1 MTTALFTNV
10 IQNEVAY
17 GNAIKRNILRNAYKT
32 WSANTERA
40 DEIEV
45 ALNKGRKLNEY
56 GDLCGYE
63 DNFMGSMASAF
74 DAYGKLTPKQCEAV
88 LKGIDA
94 LAARKAEWADKE
106 AAQNALR
113 AHVGVV
119 GEKLTLTLTV
129 KHIAPIE
136 TRFGTNFI
144 HICEDDKNN
153 TIIYKGNAS
162 GFPLKGETAT
172 LIVTVKEH
180 GYRDGVKQTIIQRP
194 KII

>member
-1 MTTALFTNV
+1 MATTMFIKV
-10 IQNEVAY
+10 IQNEAAY
-17 GNAIKRNILRNAYKT
+17 ESAIKRNIITNAQKT
-32 WSANTERA
+32 WRATTERA
-40 DEIEV
+40 GEIEF
-45 ALNKGRKLNEY
+45 ALNAGRT
-56 GDLCGYE
+56 GDVITYQ
-63 DNFMGSMASAF
+63 DNFMGAMAAAF
-74 DAYGKLTPKQCEAV
+74 DTYGKLTPKQSAAV

-144 HICEDDKNN
+144 HICEDDQNN
-153 TIIYKGNAS
+153 VIIYKGNAS

-172 LIVTVKEH
+172 VIATVKEH
-180 GYRDGVKQTIIQRP
+180 GIRDGVKQTIIQRP

>member
-1 MTTALFTNV
+1 MATAYFTKV
-10 IQNEVAY
+10 IHNEAAY
-17 GNAIKRNILRNAYKT
+17 DSAIKRNIIINAQKT
-32 WSANTERA
+32 WRLNTDRA
-40 DEIEV
+40 EEIED
-45 ALNKGRKLNEY
+45 ALNSGRTAN
-56 GDLCGYE
+56 GYE
-63 DNFMGSMASAF
+63 TKYNHGFMGSMALAF
-74 DAYGKLTPKQCEAV
+74 DTFGKLTPKQCAAV
-88 LKGIDA
+88 LKGIDS

-144 HICEDDKNN
+144 HICEDDQNN
-153 TIIYKGNAS
+153 VIIYKGNAS

-172 LIVTVKEH
+172 VIATVKEH
-180 GYRDGVKQTIIQRP
+180 GIRDGVKQTIIQRP